1 MTGGRVVVHFG
12 DFTVDLGSRQLRR
25 GTEEIHLGPKA
36 FALLEVLLTKR
47 PQALSKTQL
56 REQLWPRTFVSDS
69 NLTSLVT
76 ELRTALGDKARRPR
90 FVRTVYGFGY
100 AFCGEVVK
108 VADVVRSIPRS
119 GARLRLFLEEREIAL
134 REGENVLGRVD
145 EGVGW
150 FESAEVSRRHARI
163 LVAGGTATLEDL
175 GSKNGTFL
183 RDKRLTAPSPL
194 SDGDEIR
201 LGRVRMTFRILPA
214 LSTRTGAGG

>member
-1 MTGGRVVVHFG
+1 VVVHFG
-12 DFTVDLGSRQLRR
+12 DFTVDLGSRQLLR

-56 REQLWPRTFVSDS
+56 REQLWPRTFVSES

-76 ELRTALGDKARRPR
+76 ELRTALGDKARHPR

-108 VADVVRSIPRS
+108 VREAGRSTARR
-119 GARLRLFLEEREIAL
+119 GAQLRLFLDEREIAL
-134 REGENVLGRVD
+134 HEGENVLGRVD

-150 FESAEVSRRHARI
+150 FESPEVSRRHARI
-163 LVAGGTATLEDL
+163 LVADGKATLEDL

-183 RDKRLTAPSPL
+183 RDKRLSAPSTL

-201 LGRVRMTFRILPA
+201 LGRVRMTFRVLPP
-214 LSTRTGAGG
+214 LSTRTGAAG

>member
-1 MTGGRVVVHFG
+1 MVVHFG
-12 DFTVDLGSRQLRR
+12 DFTVDLGSRQLLR

-56 REQLWPRTFVSDS
+56 QERLWPRTFVSDS

-76 ELRTALGDKARRPR
+76 ELRTALGDKARHPR

-100 AFCGEVVK
+100 AFCGKAVENP
-108 VADVVRSIPRS
+108 DD
-119 GARLRLFLEEREIAL
+119 ARPTTTRGFRVRLFLEDREIAL
-134 REGENVLGRVD
+134 REGENVLGRMD
-145 EGVGW
+145 EGIGW
-150 FESAEVSRRHARI
+150 FESPEVSRRHARI
-163 LVAGGTATLEDL
+163 LVADGKATLEDL

-183 RDKRLTAPSPL
+183 RDKRLTAPSTL

-201 LGRVRMTFRILPA
+201 LGRVRMTFRILPQQ
-214 LSTRTGAGG
+214 STRTGAAG